1 MQAVIGQKD
10 IKMATQI
17 VIRIDP
23 EVKERFSKLA
33 RMGGKTPGQMARE
46 LIEDYIKGQDIGTY
60 IDDLWSRIGIT
71 LKSKGKKQGDIR
83 SVVKK
88 IRKPLK

>member
-60 IDDLWSRIGIT
+60 IDDLWSRIGGQ
-71 LKSKGKKQGDIR
+71 LRFK
-83 SVVKK
+83 VVKQK
-88 IRKPLK
+88 DIDKVIKEVRKSRG